1 MEKEE
6 GHKVLQKLGSEK
18 TPNII
23 LAVGYIASAIRLLGT
38 YIHFVI
44 LGGYRGTLDESLQ
57 DMYNESLSGILG
69 DCFFLALM
77 YSMFLMCMCC
87 GKSHKGIYSVVV
99 KTVAI
104 LQCVLIVIPSSFLV
118 IVQTLYPLGPFM
130 ETILYPVIKILR
142 VFDIPLNNLPLFDLV
157 LYGISILMLFM
168 EATYRKFVIYWLG
181 LFFGVM
187 VLGQLLFVFLQYKIL
202 AVLIGII
209 VAVLICV
216 RIYQAWLKRCPSC
229 GRWDCFNYVGEK
241 VLREEVI
248 SMVVENKVRDTLG
261 NMRGTYEQRIPGK
274 GQVVLELYQCSKCG
288 YKGTKTV
295 TKSITSV

>member
-1 MEKEE
+1 
-6 GHKVLQKLGSEK
+6 
-18 TPNII
+18 
-23 LAVGYIASAIRLLGT
+23 
-38 YIHFVI
+38 
-44 LGGYRGTLDESLQ
+44 
-57 DMYNESLSGILG
+57 
-69 DCFFLALM
+69 
-77 YSMFLMCMCC
+77 
-87 GKSHKGIYSVVV
+87 
-99 KTVAI
+99 
-104 LQCVLIVIPSSFLV
+104 
-118 IVQTLYPLGPFM
+118 
-130 ETILYPVIKILR
+130 
-142 VFDIPLNNLPLFDLV
+142 
-157 LYGISILMLFM
+157 
-168 EATYRKFVIYWLG
+168 
-181 LFFGVM
+181 M